1 MSQTN
6 WAPLIAGQVGVVPLS
21 LGIPGVAKTA
31 SFEALAS
38 AIQRRFIPYM
48 LDQSLPE
55 DLKGYPIVQEIESDG
70 KSVKAMVHLP
80 EEARLRAEREPSVV
94 LLDELTCA
102 GHSIQAAALQWVNN
116 PSPTC
121 WMFAA
126 ANPPDKAAAGVDLT
140 PRMVNRLCVV
150 PWETPLDA
158 IREGWR
164 NCLRFPDPEVP
175 IVPGNWR
182 DYRPKWGVL
191 VDEFIQRFPDRL
203 EAYPKDP
210 AKAAEPYPTPRSWTN
225 VIKLLA
231 AAESV
236 TAGKHV
242 RRLLV
247 NGCVGDGAGA
257 EFVTFLETQ
266 ALPDPEDVLADPQLL
281 QLPRRG
287 DLAVAIV
294 RSILARVETD
304 NSVPRW
310 ERCCDVFEMTYRQ
323 NKEVAMAG
331 YGKLWKLKPDLYD
344 PPKRNGVFAEMDALR
359 NGS

>member
-6 WAPLIAGQVGVVPLS
+6 WAPLIAGQAGVVPLS

-31 SFEALAS
+31 FFECL
-38 AIQRRFIPYM
+38 
-48 LDQSLPE
+48 
-55 DLKGYPIVQEIESDG
+55 
-70 KSVKAMVHLP
+70 AMVHVL
-80 EEARLRAEREPSVV
+80 EEARLRAELEPSVV

-116 PSPTC
+116 PSANC

-140 PRMVNRLCVV
+140 PPMVNRLCVL
-150 PWETPLDA
+150 PWETPVEA

-164 NCLRFPDPEVP
+164 NGLAFPDPQVP
-175 IVPGNWR
+175 LLPNNWR
-182 DYRPKWGVL
+182 DYLAKWGVL
-191 VDEFIQRFPDRL
+191 LDEFIQRFPDRL

-236 TAGKHV
+236 SASKNV
-242 RRLLV
+242 RRLLTV
-247 NGCVGDGAGA
+247 GCVGDGAGA
-257 EFVTFLETQ
+257 EFLAFLDMQ
-266 ALPDPEDVLADPQLL
+266 ALPDPEEVLASPETL

-294 RSILARVETD
+294 KSILARVETD
-304 NSVPRW
+304 NSCSRW
-310 ERCCDVFEMTYRQ
+310 ERCCDVFERTYSQ

-331 YGKLWKLKPDLYD
+331 YGKLWKLKPADYN
-344 PPKRNGVFAEMDALR
+344 PPRRNGVFVEMDSLR
-359 NGS
+359 AG